1 MKKMQHVTITE
12 ASFRPEAVS
21 AVEAGGHSIHRIL
34 TPFPVAYFT
43 GALATD
49 LAYWRTA
56 HVMWED
62 FSAWLITAGL
72 IVAGL
77 ALIAAVIEVATGRQR
92 VAWARVTGYV
102 LAVLLALVNVFV
114 HSRDAYT
121 AVVPT
126 GLTLSALVVIIL
138 LAMAPTGWILTSPR
152 HVGADT

>member
-1 MKKMQHVTITE
+1 MQHAAITE
-12 ASFRPEAVS
+12 ASFRREGA
-21 AVEAGGHSIHRIL
+21 AAGSYYLHRIL

-56 HVMWED
+56 EVMWED

-72 IVAGL
+72 IMAGL
-77 ALIAAVIEVATGRQR
+77 AVIAALIDLATGRQR
-92 VAWARVTGYV
+92 AVWVRVTGYLV
-102 LAVLLALVNVFV
+102 AVLLALVNILV

-126 GLTLSALVVIIL
+126 GLMLSALVVIIM
-138 LAMAPTGWILTSPR
+138 LAMAPTGWVLTSPR
-152 HVGADT
+152 YAGANQ

>member
-1 MKKMQHVTITE
+1 MQHVATTN
-12 ASFRPEAVS
+12 ASFRREG
-21 AVEAGGHSIHRIL
+21 AGAASYSLHQVL

-56 HVMWED
+56 EVMWEN

-72 IVAGL
+72 LVAGL
-77 ALIAAVIEVATGRQR
+77 AMIAAGIDLAAGGHKPAWGRATAYL
-92 VAWARVTGYV
+92 V
-102 LAVLLALVNVFV
+102 AVLLGLVNVFV

-126 GLTLSALVVIIL
+126 GLMLSAVVVIIL
-138 LAMAPTGWILTSPR
+138 LGMAPTGWVLTSPR
-152 HVGADT
+152 HSGANA

>member
-1 MKKMQHVTITE
+1 MQRVTIRE
-12 ASFRPEAVS
+12 ASFRPGAALAIEIGVHP
-21 AVEAGGHSIHRIL
+21 VHRIL
-34 TPFPVAYFT
+34 TPFPVAYFM

-56 HVMWED
+56 DVMWED

-77 ALIAAVIEVATGRQR
+77 ALITAVIEVATGRQKA
-92 VAWARVTGYV
+92 AWARVTGYV
-102 LAVLLALVNVFV
+102 LAVLLGLVNILV

-126 GLTLSALVVIIL
+126 GLMLSALVVIIL
-138 LAMAPTGWILTSPR
+138 LAMAPTGWVLTSPR

>member
-1 MKKMQHVTITE
+1 MQHVTITE
-12 ASFRPEAVS
+12 PSFGPASGQVAKSGSRP
-21 AVEAGGHSIHRIL
+21 IHRIL

-49 LAYWRTA
+49 LAYWRTTD
-56 HVMWED
+56 VMWGD

-72 IVAGL
+72 IMAAL
-77 ALIAAVIEVATGRQR
+77 AAIAALIDLATGRQKT
-92 VAWARVTGYV
+92 AWARVTGYV
-102 LAVLLALVNVFV
+102 VAVLIALVNVLV

-138 LAMAPTGWILTSPR
+138 LAMAPTGWVLTSPR
-152 HVGADT
+152 QAGANK

>member
-1 MKKMQHVTITE
+1 MQHATITE
-12 ASFRPEAVS
+12 ASFRPGAAS
-21 AVEAGGHSIHRIL
+21 AVEVGVHPVHRIL

-56 HVMWED
+56 DVMWED

-77 ALIAAVIEVATGRQR
+77 ALIAAVIEIATGRQR
-92 VAWARVTGYV
+92 AAWTRASGYL
-102 LAVLLALVNVFV
+102 LAVLLALVNILV

-126 GLTLSALVVIIL
+126 GLMLSALVVIIL
-138 LAMAPTGWILTSPR
+138 LVMTPTGWVLTSPR

>member
-1 MKKMQHVTITE
+1 MQHATITE
-12 ASFRPEAVS
+12 ASFGPEAAS
-21 AVEAGGHSIHRIL
+21 AVEAGVHPIHRIL

-56 HVMWED
+56 DVMWED

-77 ALIAAVIEVATGRQR
+77 ALITAVIEVATGRQR
-92 VAWARVTGYV
+92 AAWARVTGYV
-102 LAVLLALVNVFV
+102 LAVLLALVNIFV

-126 GLTLSALVVIIL
+126 GLMLSALVAIIL
-138 LAMAPTGWILTSPR
+138 LAMAATGWVLTSPR
-152 HVGADT
+152 HVGEDT

>member
-1 MKKMQHVTITE
+1 MQHVAIRE
-12 ASFRPEAVS
+12 ASFKREGASDVS
-21 AVEAGGHSIHRIL
+21 YSLHRIL

-56 HVMWED
+56 EVMWEN

-72 IVAGL
+72 IVAAL
-77 ALIAAVIEVATGRQR
+77 AIIAAGIDIATGGHKPG
-92 VAWARVTGYV
+92 WARVSAYV
-102 LAVLLALVNVFV
+102 AAVLIALVNVFV

-126 GLTLSALVVIIL
+126 GLTLSAVVVIIL
-138 LAMAPTGWILTSPR
+138 LTMAPNGWALTSPR
-152 HVGADT
+152 HAGANT

>member
-1 MKKMQHVTITE
+1 MQHATVTE
-12 ASFRPEAVS
+12 ASFRPGAAS
-21 AVEAGGHSIHRIL
+21 AVEVGFHPVHRIL

-56 HVMWED
+56 DVMWED

-77 ALIAAVIEVATGRQR
+77 ALIAAAVEVATGRQR
-92 VAWARVTGYV
+92 AAWARAIGYV
-102 LAVLLALVNVFV
+102 LAVLLALVNILV
-114 HSRDAYT
+114 HSRDAFT

-126 GLTLSALVVIIL
+126 GLMLSALVVVIL
-138 LAMAPTGWILTSPR
+138 LAMAPTGWVLTSPR

>member
-1 MKKMQHVTITE
+1 MQHVTITE
-12 ASFRPEAVS
+12 PQFQRDVASAAR
-21 AVEAGGHSIHRIL
+21 AGGHSIHRIL

-56 HVMWED
+56 EVMWEA

-72 IVAGL
+72 IVACL
-77 ALIAAVIEVATGRQR
+77 ALIAALIDLATGRHKA
-92 VAWARVTGYV
+92 AWARVIGYV
-102 LAVLLALVNVFV
+102 LAILLALTNVFV

-126 GLTLSALVVIIL
+126 GLLLSGLVVVIL
-138 LAMAPTGWILTSPR
+138 LAMAPTGWVLTSPR
-152 HVGADT
+152 SAGANK